1 MEPSELRINNL
12 VTVTNGTRMPLST
25 VFKIVTI
32 KLFQV
37 DLVRHD
43 QIPAQVETFFQKNYY
58 ELTPIPLTEDWLLK
72 FGFIVEDTSTYSPG
86 YEKPYRVYRKLQFTY
101 NGIQQAWWYNGQV
114 LYLQPQ
120 HVHQLQNLYFALTGE
135 DLKLNSHDD
144 NKGMKSHWPVRA
156 DEND

>member
-37 DLVRHD
+37 DLVRHY

-58 ELTPIPLTEDWLLK
+58 ELTPIPLTEDWLNK
-72 FGFIVEDTSTYSPG
+72 FGFKAQEIMDADGYTKTKHFYIRNFQVEFWENSVWG
-86 YEKPYRVYRKLQFTY
+86 ENVFVYNEAQTIL
-101 NGIQQAWWYNGQV
+101 V
-114 LYLQPQ
+114 S
-120 HVHQLQNLYFALTGE
+120 HVHSLQNLYYSLCGE
-135 DLKLNSHDD
+135 ELKLN
-144 NKGMKSHWPVRA
+144 
-156 DEND
+156 